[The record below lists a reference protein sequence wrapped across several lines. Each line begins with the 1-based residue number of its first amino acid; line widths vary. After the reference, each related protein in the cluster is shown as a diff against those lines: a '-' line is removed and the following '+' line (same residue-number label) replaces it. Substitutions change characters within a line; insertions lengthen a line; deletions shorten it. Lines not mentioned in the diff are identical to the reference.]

1 MSVPELFWYQYI
13 LIAFVFVWSGFVRA
27 GLGFGGAAL
36 SLPFLLLIEN
46 QPLFFLPVIAIHL
59 LIFSSIT
66 VLSSHLRERGSASND
81 VAAGDVSTGI
91 DWNYLRYALG
101 VMILPKLIGVFGL
114 ITLPAELMSGIIFLI
129 VAVYAVGYI
138 ANRPF
143 RSRSRAADLLFLIL
157 GGYVSGSSLVGAPL
171 IVAVFSNH
179 VARHQLRDTLFVLWF
194 ILVIIKLSAFVYAG
208 VDLQLAQQ
216 LWLLPCAAIGHLF
229 GLRLHE
235 RMLQAETIG
244 FFRTMGS
251 ALLLVSLVGLVKIV
265 AFD

>member
-1 MSVPELFWYQYI
+1 MPDLSNLQLI
-13 LIAFVFVWSGFVRA
+13 LIALVFVWSGFVRS

-46 QPLFFLPVIAIHL
+46 QPLFFLPVIAVHL

-66 VLSSHLRERGSASND
+66 VLWSHLRERR
-81 VAAGDVSTGI
+81 AGAGARGLPGAHI
-91 DWNYLRYALG
+91 DWRYIRYAMA
-101 VMILPKLIGVFGL
+101 VMIVPKLIGVFGL
-114 ITLPAELMSGIIFLI
+114 ITLPPALMSGIIFAI

-143 RSRSRAADLLFLIL
+143 KSKGRAVDLLFLML
-157 GGYVSGSSLVGAPL
+157 GGYVSGASLVGAPL

-194 ILVIIKLSAFVYAG
+194 MLVTIKLAAFVYAG

-216 LWLLPCAAIGHLF
+216 LWLLPCAALGHML
-229 GLRLHE
+229 GLKLHE
-235 RMLQAETIG
+235 RLLQAETVA
-244 FFRTMGS
+244 FFRVMGG
-251 ALLLVSLVGLVKIV
+251 ALLLVSTIGLVKV
-265 AFD
+265 VFFD